1 MVIKN
6 KNGGYFDAEN
16 IFWYSESSII
26 DLKKLFKTR
35 LMQFR

>member
-16 IFWYSESSII
+16 IFWYSESII
-26 DLKKLFKTR
+26 ELKKLFKTK